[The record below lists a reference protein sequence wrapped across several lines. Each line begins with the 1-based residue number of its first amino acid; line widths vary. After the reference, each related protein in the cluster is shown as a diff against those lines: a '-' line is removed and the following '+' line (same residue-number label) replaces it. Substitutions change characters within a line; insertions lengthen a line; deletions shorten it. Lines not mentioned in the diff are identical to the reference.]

1 MQILQATVIC
11 CKLITVIGAN
21 QYAKQVYFDFFPDPR
36 EYSDSS
42 IFLKR
47 IDAFK
52 LYFWHCLRHQNRIT
66 AISSSYNRNCTNS
79 DSFEFKGFIFITFL
93 FCTCTSCLALSC
105 WIRHNVNFLIN
116 SILSFFISNA
126 WVKLVITC
134 KNIISIVMI
143 LVRSNR
149 MYFLHQLFSLKAFTF
164 SSSLLLNLPLT
175 LIK

>member
-1 MQILQATVIC
+1 MLQVTVIC
-11 CKLITVIGAN
+11 CKLITVIGTN
-21 QYAKQVYFDFFPDPR
+21 IENKRILIFSWSQRVFWQQHF
-36 EYSDSS
+36 
-42 IFLKR
+42 FLKR

-66 AISSSYNRNCTNS
+66 AISSSCTRTAPTLT
-79 DSFEFKGFIFITFL
+79 FEFKGFIFITFL
-93 FCTCTSCLALSC
+93 FCTHTSCLALSC

-134 KNIISIVMI
+134 KNIISVVMI

-149 MYFLHQLFSLKAFTF
+149 TYFLHQLFSLKAFTF
-164 SSSLLLNLPLT
+164 SSSFLLNLPLT